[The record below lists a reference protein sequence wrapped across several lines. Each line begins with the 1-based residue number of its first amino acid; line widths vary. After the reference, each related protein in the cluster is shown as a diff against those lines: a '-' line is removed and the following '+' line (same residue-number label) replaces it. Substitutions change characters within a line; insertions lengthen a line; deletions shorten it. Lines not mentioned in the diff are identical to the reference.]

1 MYMMGGGTTCFVSAC
16 RIPADSR
23 IFRKT
28 ATGLFVIILLSVF
41 SWPVTA
47 AQEAIG
53 INFFDLAHSDAG
65 SPSCWDNNKSYVYLS
80 GSATFTRC
88 STNFVP
94 VSSNYLVFTTKKP
107 SGSSWNVDFKLDW
120 GHSVNFLRYGESPL
134 LYLRVKWGAIATGA
148 DLTITLVDDQ
158 SIKTLYRSYN
168 GTGTT
173 YTNQSASVALSTY
186 VTPSTTAWQDVYIPM
201 SAFIASNNNIDLTR
215 IGVLRL
221 AGAGTYSSTNT
232 MYLQKIKVVPSINS
246 QYTDMVKVNQLG
258 YLTNGKKLAIVSYES
273 GAVSSPPTYF
283 QVKDASSG
291 NIVFESHSLV
301 QKTAADDQSGDT
313 VYHADF
319 TAFTTPGRYVI
330 YVPEIGQT
338 SPAFNIGS
346 NVFNEAFRDALRF
359 FYYARSGNEIA
370 EPCAEGH
377 ARPTIYASNS
387 ACAYDYDDNNSTK
400 MYDYDPNNVGITTRD
415 VRGGWFDAGDLHLDI
430 HNNITPLWFLLE
442 MLEQQKNKL
451 GPNVL
456 NLPESDSQ
464 TNDLV
469 LLIKYQ
475 LDWFKKMQ
483 NTDGSV
489 HFIVYAPSSSD
500 VRYQKIS
507 DVSSGAPCVLAGIF
521 AKAYTLFSTMPGMES
536 YSEDLLSRA
545 ELSWSWLSAHPNTYD
560 PCSPGIGTDGH
571 WSYGIT
577 NDTPY
582 RAFAAIELY
591 LATGESEYRNY
602 FENGF
607 NAATGDKVLN
617 AFGGNSYYGYI
628 GPIDGSAL
636 SKGYMD
642 YAEETVRPVTESIRT
657 AIKNSFITAAN
668 QLVNRANNGAGTY
681 RVPTLMFNDLYW
693 GSSGLL
699 CGNAYVMLRVYEWTG
714 NANYRNTAI
723 DSLDWISGRNP
734 VSRIFITGDY
744 SDYLHGTDHYSF
756 YMFDHL
762 NPVPGYL
769 CGNINMLADYLLA
782 PYIKHSWK
790 YYLNIQ
796 NAAILEPC
804 LHWQAEMC
812 YLLGYFASDLKLP
825 ATVDI
830 SYLSDFSQAWLSSP
844 GDTNWNPNFDLAVP
858 PDSVVDFADFAILA
872 TQWMTPQ

>member
-1 MYMMGGGTTCFVSAC
+1 MVGGGTTCFVSAC
-16 RIPADSR
+16 RILADSH
-23 IFRKT
+23 IFRKA
-28 ATGLFVIILLSVF
+28 ATSLFVIIFLSVF
-41 SWPVTA
+41 PGPATA

-65 SPSCWDNNKSYVYLS
+65 SPACWDNYKSTTYKS
-80 GSATFTRC
+80 STATFTRC
-88 STNFVP
+88 STDTFVP
-94 VSSNYLVFTTKKP
+94 VSMSIGNGSLVFTTKKP
-107 SGSSWNVDFKLDW
+107 TGSSWYADFKLDW

-148 DLTITLVDDQ
+148 DLTITLFDDQ

-173 YTNQSASVALSTY
+173 YTNQSASVTLSTY

-201 SAFIASNNNIDLTR
+201 SDFHNIDLTR

-221 AGAGTYSSTNT
+221 AGAGTYTATNT
-232 MYLQKIKVVPSINS
+232 MYIEKIKVVPSISN
-246 QYTDMVKVNQLG
+246 QYADMVKVNQLG
-258 YLTNGKKLAIVSYES
+258 YLPNQKKLAIVSYES

-283 QVKDASSG
+283 QVKNASNG
-291 NIVFESHSLV
+291 DVVFQSYSLP
-301 QKTAADDQSGDT
+301 QKTAGDDQSGDI

-319 TAFTTPGRYVI
+319 TAFTTPGRYV
-330 YVPEIGQT
+330 VCCPEIGQT
-338 SPAFNIGS
+338 SQAFDIRS
-346 NVFNEAFRDALRF
+346 NVFNEAFRDSLRF
-359 FYYARSGNEIA
+359 FYYARSGYEIA

-387 ACAYDYDDNNSTK
+387 ACAYDYDDNDSAK

-451 GPNVL
+451 GPDIL

-521 AKAYTLFSTMPGMES
+521 AKAYTLLSAMPGQEA
-536 YSEDLLSRA
+536 YAADLLDRA
-545 ELSWSWLSAHPNTYD
+545 ELSWDWLMVHTSNYNPS
-560 PCSPGIGTDGH
+560 SPGIGL

-577 NDTPY
+577 NDTPH

-699 CGNAYVMLRVYEWTG
+699 CGNGYVLLRAYEWTG
-714 NANYRNTAI
+714 TASYRDTAI
-723 DSLDWISGRNP
+723 DSLDWICGRNP
-734 VSRIFITGDY
+734 VSRILITGDY

-769 CGNINMLADYLLA
+769 CGNINMLSDYLLA

-812 YLLGYFASDLKLP
+812 YLLGYFAYDLKLP
-825 ATVDI
+825 DTVDFAYI
-830 SYLSDFSQAWLSSP
+830 GQFCQAWLSAP
-844 GDTNWNPNFDLAVP
+844 GDSNWNPNFDLAVP
-858 PDSVVDFADFAILA
+858 ADGVIDFADFAVFA
-872 TQWMTPQ
+872 RQWMNQQ